1 MYTMQQFK
9 GVSEYGHSV
18 EIKQDENGFFSGTIR
33 DADGN
38 VSGCTSD
45 TSYNVQEWIYEQ
57 LGDIEID
64 WQPVTTKL

>member
-1 MYTMQQFK
+1 MYTMQRFK
-9 GVSEYGHSV
+9 GVSEHGHSV
-18 EIKQDENGFFSGTIR
+18 EIEIHENDFFSGTIR

-38 VSGCTSD
+38 VSGCTRD

-57 LGDIEID
+57 LGDIKID